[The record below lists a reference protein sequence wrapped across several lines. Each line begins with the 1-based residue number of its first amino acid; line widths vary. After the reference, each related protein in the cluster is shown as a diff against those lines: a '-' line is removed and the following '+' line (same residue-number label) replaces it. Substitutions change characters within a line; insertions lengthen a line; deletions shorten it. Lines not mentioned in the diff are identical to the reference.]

1 MKKVLMVTTISR
13 TLQDFIFPFV
23 EHFRSLGWLVD
34 GMACDISSD
43 AKCLAIFDRVWDVEI
58 SRNPLDPKNFFQ
70 APETIRQAMAEREYD
85 IVHVHTP
92 VAALIVRYA
101 LNDLR
106 KRNQVKVIYTAHGFH
121 FHRGSNPLTNPIFIG
136 LEKLAG
142 AWTDYLVVIN
152 HDDEQAAQRY
162 HFLPSDRIRYMPGIG
177 VDINIYN
184 RSQVTAEALSL
195 FRQEIGVSPE
205 TPLFLAVAELVSNKR
220 HQDMIRALVQLD
232 RSDVH
237 LICAGVGPLL
247 DDLNQ
252 LVAELG
258 VQERVHFLGHRRDI
272 PMLLCS
278 STAMLLVSRRE
289 GLPRSIMEAL
299 CLSIPVVGTNIRGT
313 SDLLADNS
321 GLLMEVGDIDAL
333 TMAMAWILDHP
344 QEAKEMAERG
354 KQRMSDYGIQH
365 ILDLYTKL
373 YYEALDKVED

>member
-13 TLQDFIFPFV
+13 TLQDFLFPFV
-23 EHFRSLGWLVD
+23 EYFRSMGWLVD

-43 AKCLAIFDRVWDVEI
+43 ANCLAVFDRVWDVEI

-70 APETIRQAMAEREYD
+70 APAAIHRAMAEREYD

-101 LNDLR
+101 LNNLR
-106 KRNQVKVIYTAHGFH
+106 KQNQVKVIYTAHGFH
-121 FHRGSNPLTNPIFIG
+121 FHRGSNLLTKPIFIG

-142 AWTDYLVVIN
+142 AWTDYLIVIN
-152 HDDEQAAQRY
+152 RDDEHAAQHH

-195 FRQEIGVSPE
+195 FRQEIGVSPA
-205 TPLFLAVAELVSNKR
+205 TPLFLAVAELVPNKR
-220 HQDMIRALVQLD
+220 HQDMIQALVQLD

-237 LICAGVGPLL
+237 LVCAGVGPLL

-252 LVAELG
+252 LVTELG
-258 VQERVHFLGHRRDI
+258 VQERVHFVGHRRDI

-278 STAMLLVSRRE
+278 ATAMLLVSQRE

-299 CLSIPVVGTNIRGT
+299 CLSTPVIGTAIRGT
-313 SDLLADNS
+313 SDLLANNS
-321 GLLMEVGDIDAL
+321 GLLVEVGNTAAL
-333 TMAMAWILDHP
+333 AAAMTWILDHP
-344 QEAKEMAERG
+344 QEAQEMAERG
-354 KQRMSDYGIQH
+354 KQRMSDYDIQH
-365 ILDLYTKL
+365 ILDLHTKL
-373 YYEALDKVED
+373 YAEALSVA